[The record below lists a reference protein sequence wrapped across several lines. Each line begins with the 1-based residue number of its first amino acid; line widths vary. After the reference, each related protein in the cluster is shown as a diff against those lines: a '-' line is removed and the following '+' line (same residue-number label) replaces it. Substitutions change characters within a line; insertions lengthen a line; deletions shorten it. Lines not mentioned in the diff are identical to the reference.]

1 MKDQFAE
8 VLAKAGIFKQTTSP
22 YSPQQS
28 ARAERYN
35 LTIAEMVRTFLISS
49 GLPKHL
55 WPFAVLYAVYIKNR
69 LPHSGI
75 GGAITHELF
84 YEKEVEYESIHMWGE
99 KVVVTTHSS
108 EDKFSSKNLNGH
120 FVGVPSETKGCKIR
134 SELKKMT
141 RSFLATI

>member
-22 YSPQQS
+22 YSPQQN

-75 GGAITHELF
+75 GGAIPHELF
-84 YEKEVEYESIHMWGE
+84 YEKEVEYESIHTRTFAFERRQVWFE
-99 KVVVTTHSS
+99 EPK
-108 EDKFSSKNLNGH
+108 
-120 FVGVPSETKGCKIR
+120 
-134 SELKKMT
+134 
-141 RSFLATI
+141 RSFRGCAERNERLLCLRAGHWQGDHQP